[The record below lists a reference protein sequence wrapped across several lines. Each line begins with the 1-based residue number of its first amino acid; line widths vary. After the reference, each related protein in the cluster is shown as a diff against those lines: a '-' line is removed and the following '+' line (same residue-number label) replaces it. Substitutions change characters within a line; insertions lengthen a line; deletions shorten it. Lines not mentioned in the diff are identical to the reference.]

1 MPKGK
6 SSTNLGAIVSV
17 ELKERLKSYAESK
30 HCSMSQATAIL
41 LKEAL
46 DQAEAESKPE
56 SGDLPG

>member
-30 HCSMSQATAIL
+30 HWSMSQTVAIL

-46 DQAEAESKPE
+46 DRAEAEAKGKGE
-56 SGDLPG
+56 EK

>member
-30 HCSMSQATAIL
+30 HWSMSQATAIL

-46 DQAEAESKPE
+46 DRAEAEGK
-56 SGDLPG
+56 DKND